1 MNSKCFE
8 TINNCNYN
16 YYIINKEIYCNQF
29 SIDETTFNTSS
40 QFNVTHDCNNKTN
53 KKYNQFNKK
62 TKENKTLPNDIKN
75 MLKPNINNN
84 YSKANKNK
92 IREIEINIDGLS
104 NNNYNTINA
113 QSNKKRNNFF
123 HIFDN
128 IKFG

>member
-1 MNSKCFE
+1 
-8 TINNCNYN
+8 
-16 YYIINKEIYCNQF
+16 
-29 SIDETTFNTSS
+29 
-40 QFNVTHDCNNKTN
+40 
-53 KKYNQFNKK
+53 
-62 TKENKTLPNDIKN
+62 